1 MGTVPAVGSEI
12 GSIEKKISMET
23 MRGYS
28 GEAGIH
34 AQDDAGEEHGLGRA
48 LVQGGQLVAYLNQMM
63 ISTFGEGYLRG
74 GDIAVTFIKPVRSGD
89 TVTARGVVQE
99 MQPDGTRIRVMCE
112 VWLENQHGEKTT
124 VGTASVPTMGGPQ
137 ESQG

>member
-1 MGTVPAVGSEI
+1 MASAPTVGSEI

-23 MRGYS
+23 MRRYS

-89 TVTARGVVQE
+89 TMTARGVVQE
-99 MQPDGTRIRVMCE
+99 VRPDGSWNRVICE
-112 VWLENQHGEKTT
+112 VWLENQNGEKTT
-124 VGTASVPTMGGPQ
+124 VGTASALTAGGIQ
-137 ESQG
+137 ES